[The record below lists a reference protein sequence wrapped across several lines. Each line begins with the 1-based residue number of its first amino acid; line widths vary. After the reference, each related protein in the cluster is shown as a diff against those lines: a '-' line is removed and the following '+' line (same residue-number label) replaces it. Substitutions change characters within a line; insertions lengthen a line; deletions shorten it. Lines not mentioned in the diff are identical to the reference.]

1 MTVWIKK
8 PILVA
13 GLGISFLLWISN
25 SLHQGL
31 MAIGEWGVFSVMVLG
46 TGVWWWQ
53 KQEQKQPSFKAL
65 SPLTLAEVKQSIF
78 QAKQTL
84 DYLRKEKPDYD
95 LSHLEIQLQ
104 QLPTKL
110 NHVSVS
116 VGLVGSRRSGKT
128 SLQEHLKDPKTFQE
142 VDFIEHDLSK
152 DIPDQLDI
160 ILLLITG
167 DLTESQWQMIK
178 NCHQQHQ
185 RCLIILNKQDQYSL
199 EDKEIILQQIK
210 QRVNA
215 VIPIEDVVA
224 VNSAPTPQ
232 KIRQYQGDGSY
243 QEWTETKA
251 AKIEELK
258 ARLEGILSQEKQQLT
273 WGKVWREA
281 EAIKQHSKLIL
292 NQIRRDRALPIIEK
306 YQWMAAGAAFANP
319 VSSLDLLAT
328 AAINGQM
335 VADLSDLYQQ
345 KFTLAQGQTVSGTI
359 AKLMVKLGLVELST
373 HAISS
378 LLKSNAITY
387 VAGGATQGVSA
398 AYLTRIAGLSLVEY
412 FQEQPLNADQNQTL
426 DIDKLSSK
434 IKSIFEQKRR
444 SEILQTFVKQTVPK
458 LS

>member
-1 MTVWIKK
+1 M
-8 PILVA
+8 
-13 GLGISFLLWISN
+13 
-25 SLHQGL
+25 
-31 MAIGEWGVFSVMVLG
+31 
-46 TGVWWWQ
+46 
-53 KQEQKQPSFKAL
+53 
-65 SPLTLAEVKQSIF
+65 
-78 QAKQTL
+78 
-84 DYLRKEKPDYD
+84 
-95 LSHLEIQLQ
+95 
-104 QLPTKL
+104 
-110 NHVSVS
+110 
-116 VGLVGSRRSGKT
+116 
-128 SLQEHLKDPKTFQE
+128 
-142 VDFIEHDLSK
+142 
-152 DIPDQLDI
+152 
-160 ILLLITG
+160 
-167 DLTESQWQMIK
+167 
-178 NCHQQHQ
+178 
-185 RCLIILNKQDQYSL
+185 
-199 EDKEIILQQIK
+199 
-210 QRVNA
+210 
-215 VIPIEDVVA
+215 A

-273 WGKVWREA
+273 WGQVWREA

-398 AYLTRIAGLSLVEY
+398 AYLTRVAGLSLVEY
-412 FQEQPLNADQNQTL
+412 FQEQPLNADKNQTL

-434 IKSIFEQKRR
+434 IKSIFEQTRR